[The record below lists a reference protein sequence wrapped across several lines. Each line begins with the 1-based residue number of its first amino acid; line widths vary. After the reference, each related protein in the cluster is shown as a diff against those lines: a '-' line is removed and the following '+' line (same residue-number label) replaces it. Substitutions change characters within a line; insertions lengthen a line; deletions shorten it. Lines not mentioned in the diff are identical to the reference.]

1 MRRWEVKPVLSALAF
16 RRRVAKM
23 PTIMSDPLRVLILSA
38 SAGSG
43 HLRAAAALEKACR
56 AQPSIGEVVNVDAL
70 TYTNKL
76 FRQFYSKF
84 YFQLIRS
91 APTLLGWFY
100 DNLDEPWK
108 TERMRLMLSRLN
120 TRPLVRMIRKFQP
133 DLTLCTHFL
142 PAEIISYLLAKE
154 TIQTRHAIV
163 VTDLDVHAMWLSRH
177 FHQYFVAIE
186 EARVHLQM
194 TGLPADRIIVSG
206 IPIDPVFTEH
216 KDRAELCRRH
226 HIDPNLPV
234 LLVSL
239 GAMGRAVAGEL
250 VRALSYLKTRTQVV
264 LVCGIHEAVQE
275 QFREEIRRVT
285 ASNVVFR
292 LLGNTNQMDEWI
304 RMATLLVGKP
314 GGLTLSEAMAC
325 GLPMVIYQPI
335 PGQEERNSDQ
345 LLEAG
350 AAIKCNHA
358 TTLAFK
364 VDELLG
370 DSARIAL
377 MADAARRLGRP
388 NAART
393 VVDTLLARLESPP
406 VELPRERAADE

>member
-1 MRRWEVKPVLSALAF
+1 
-16 RRRVAKM
+16 M
-23 PTIMSDPLRVLILSA
+23 PTPLRVLILSA

-43 HLRAAAALEKACR
+43 HLRAAAALEHVCR
-56 AQPSIGEVVNVDAL
+56 AHPAIGEVVNVDAL
-70 TYTNKL
+70 TYTNKI

-84 YFQLIRS
+84 YLQLIRNV
-91 APTLLGWFY
+91 PTLLGWFY

-120 TRPLVRMIRKFQP
+120 TRPLVRMIRRMQP
-133 DLTLCTHFL
+133 DVTICTHFL
-142 PAEIISYLLAKE
+142 PAEIISHLLARE
-154 TIQTRHAIV
+154 SIQTRHAIV

-194 TGLPADRIIVSG
+194 TGLPSDRITVSG
-206 IPIDPVFTEH
+206 IPIDPVFEQP
-216 KDRAELCRRH
+216 KDRPALCRAH
-226 HIDPNLPV
+226 GVDPSRP
-234 LLVSL
+234 LLLISL
-239 GAMGRAVAGEL
+239 GAMGKVAAEEL
-250 VRALSYLKTRTQVV
+250 VQAFSYLKTSTQIAI
-264 LVCGIHEAVQE
+264 VCGVHEELQE
-275 QFREEIRRVT
+275 RLQEAIRKVNAPPHVTFRV
-285 ASNVVFR
+285 
-292 LLGNTNQMDEWI
+292 LGYTRQMDEWI

-364 VDELLG
+364 VDVLLN
-370 DSARIAL
+370 DANRL
-377 MADAARRLGRP
+377 ADMSRAARHLGRP
-388 NAART
+388 HAART
-393 VVDTLLARLESPP
+393 VVETLLANLALPP
-406 VELPRERAADE
+406 VQIARAGD